1 MSPTMMGKLL
11 ESDVSRDDGVAV
23 CGDGLLVGNEVC
35 DDNNTESMDGCS
47 ASCSV
52 ETGYNCSRSSSTVA
66 FRYVVFRIYF

>member
-1 MSPTMMGKLL
+1 MIW
-11 ESDVSRDDGVAV
+11 SDGCFYSCVPV